1 MGYFGYGP
9 MYGGWGGFLFMLLG
23 VLVMIAVIVGLIR
36 LFSGPGP
43 TQHRPPTHD
52 AESHRKTR
60 RSEVLHILEQR
71 FARGEIDEEEFRQ
84 RRKALNE
91 EH

>member
-23 VLVMIAVIVGLIR
+23 VLIMIAVIVGLIR
-36 LFSGPGP
+36 LLSGPGT
-43 TQHRPPTHD
+43 TQHHSPPHD
-52 AESHRKTR
+52 PKRHRQTR

-84 RRKALNE
+84 RRKTLT
-91 EH
+91 EHH